1 MFQQRYSVE
10 RIQKLFKRLEIFSNL
25 SGGVC
30 FAVAED
36 ITFKFA
42 KKYLY
47 FLPQP
52 QHCCFIKYGIQQ
64 RLKKTNKDIKVFV
77 DGKKLWGVEDRKK
90 QIASYF

>member
-1 MFQQRYSVE
+1 MFQQRYTVE

-42 KKYLY
+42 KKDLC
-47 FLPQP
+47 FLPPP

-64 RLKKTNKDIKVFV
+64 RLKKNKQGYKRFCGWKEIV
-77 DGKKLWGVEDRKK
+77 GGRRP
-90 QIASYF
+90 